1 MRSMLGRVL
10 AGFAALTCVVAVAP
24 AVVADS
30 YRLCALREGTK
41 GPCTCEVKGGAP
53 GEFVGVAR
61 SRCRPAPTAAKKPD
75 ATPDTAI
82 AAPNAAAATPAAE
95 TKPAAVVA
103 TPTAPASGLLETGA
117 LATSR
122 RIVDIRARGKL
133 LCGINTD
140 LLGFS
145 KQSESGSWIGLDA
158 DFCRA
163 VAAAVFGDASKTEFV
178 PVETSERF
186 EALKG
191 GKIDLLARNT
201 TWTMDRD
208 VQGLEFAGILYID
221 GQGFMTSD
229 ARGLVSAQQ
238 LAGLRVCVEAGT
250 TSEANAGYYFKSHK
264 SDAELRSFPTRAAM
278 MEAYVKGECDALS
291 GDRTALFSERAGL
304 ADPETHAI
312 LPEVI
317 SKEPLGPVVLQDDR
331 EWIEVV
337 RWTLAGLINAEEV
350 GLTKPLAAGDAALDG
365 DAARL
370 VEGAGKNGESLGLSR
385 SWLRDVVKT
394 VGNYGEMFE
403 ADLGKGSPLGMERGI
418 NALWK
423 RGGVLYAP
431 PMW

>member
-1 MRSMLGRVL
+1 
-10 AGFAALTCVVAVAP
+10 
-24 AVVADS
+24 
-30 YRLCALREGTK
+30 
-41 GPCTCEVKGGAP
+41 VKGGAP
-53 GEFVGVAR
+53 GEFVAVSR
-61 SRCRPAPTAAKKPD
+61 SRCRPASAAKKPD
-75 ATPDTAI
+75 AVP
-82 AAPNAAAATPAAE
+82 AAPPVAAAASPAATPPAAE
-95 TKPAAVVA
+95 TAAPPAAV
-103 TPTAPASGLLETGA
+103 PLRLETGG
-117 LATSR
+117 LPVSR

-163 VAAAVFGDASKTEFV
+163 VAAAVFGDATKMEFV
-178 PVETSERF
+178 PVETAERF

-250 TSEANAGYYFKSHK
+250 TSEANAGYYFKSHN
-264 SDAELRSFPTRAAM
+264 SDVVLQSFPTRAAM

-304 ADPETHAI
+304 AEPETHAI

-350 GLTKPLAAGDAALDG
+350 GLTKQLAVGEAPLDG

-370 VEGAGKNGESLGLSR
+370 VQGAGKNGEALGLSP

-403 ADLGKGSPLGMERGI
+403 TDLGKGSPLGMERGI

>member
-1 MRSMLGRVL
+1 MRSQIRRMVAGLAAGLVL
-10 AGFAALTCVVAVAP
+10 MAGAGAVFA
-24 AVVADS
+24 DG
-30 YRLCALREGTK
+30 YRLCALREGPK
-41 GPCTCEVKGGAP
+41 GPCTCEVKGGVP
-53 GEFVGVAR
+53 GEFVAVSRG
-61 SRCRPAPTAAKKPD
+61 RCRPASTAKKPD
-75 ATPDTAI
+75 AVP
-82 AAPNAAAATPAAE
+82 AAPAAAAAPSPSVNP
-95 TKPAAVVA
+95 PAAV
-103 TPTAPASGLLETGA
+103 TAAPPAAAPLQLETGG
-117 LATSR
+117 LPVSR

-133 LCGINTD
+133 MCGINTD

-145 KQSESGSWIGLDA
+145 KQSESGSWVGLDA

-163 VAAAVFGDASKTEFV
+163 VAAAIFGDASKTEFV
-178 PVETSERF
+178 PVETAERF
-186 EALKG
+186 DALKS

-221 GQGFMTSD
+221 GQGFMTGD

-250 TSEANAGYYFKSHK
+250 TSEANAGYYFTSHK
-264 SDAELRSFPTRAAM
+264 SDVALQSYPTRGAM
-278 MEAYVKGECDALS
+278 MEAYVKGECDAIS

-304 ADPETHAI
+304 AEPETHAI

-350 GLTKPLAAGDAALDG
+350 GLTKQLAAGDQPLEG
-365 DAARL
+365 DAGRL
-370 VEGAGKNGESLGLSR
+370 VQGAGKNGEALGLSP

-403 ADLGKGSPLGMERGI
+403 TDLGKGSPLGMERGI